1 MGFCVIISVMK
12 LKETIK
18 TIWGTNRWYRR
29 LSILIV
35 SLIVAYILLFVF
47 LSITGWMALASIVG
61 GISTIFNLLIVLWL
75 ASTITVIY
83 PFFHREEQYTYIEGL
98 PKPMPSLESARSRG
112 IIGYLLENNRWYVY
126 FSVITVS
133 LLVGLFISGMLIDG
147 ASSTMTR
154 NEIRSSDFYQGISE
168 FSSIFIP
175 IWIIWTIKVVY
186 YFKPEEMASVPA
198 PITRV
203 TRRFVL
209 SLFAVVAILLFL
221 FIIVMLFGASA
232 RT

>member
-1 MGFCVIISVMK
+1 MK
-12 LKETIK
+12 FKETIK
-18 TIWGTNRWYRR
+18 IIWSTKRWYRY

-35 SLIVAYILLFVF
+35 SLIVVFILLFIL
-47 LSITGWMALASIVG
+47 LSATGVTAIASIVG

-75 ASTITVIY
+75 ASTLTVIY
-83 PFFHREEQYTYIEGL
+83 PFFHTENKPAAIQSLPDPISPRESVQVT
-98 PKPMPSLESARSRG
+98 G
-112 IIGYLLENNRWYVY
+112 ILKYFWGSNRWYVY
-126 FSVITVS
+126 FSVITAS
-133 LLVGLFISGMLIDG
+133 LLAGLFISGMLVDG

-209 SLFAVVAILLFL
+209 SLFTVVAILLFL